1 MMYQIWPCFRI
12 GSLEKEGTKE
22 TLRAARSISSREL
35 LTMAMVR
42 PLGWFGPGEK
52 RALVGRGLL
61 NAPLPPLAVH
71 GVAG

>member
-1 MMYQIWPCFRI
+1 
-12 GSLEKEGTKE
+12 
-22 TLRAARSISSREL
+22 
-35 LTMAMVR
+35 MAMVR
-42 PLGWFGPGEK
+42 PWGWVDPGQK